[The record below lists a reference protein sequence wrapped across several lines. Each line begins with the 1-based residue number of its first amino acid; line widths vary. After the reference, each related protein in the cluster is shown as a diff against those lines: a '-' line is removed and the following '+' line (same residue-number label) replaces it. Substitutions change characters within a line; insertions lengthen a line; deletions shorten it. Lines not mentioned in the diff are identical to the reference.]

1 MNQRTIE
8 LARLFSNERDEVAI
22 AGLSEL
28 YQVSEKTIRNDV
40 KEMNRIL
47 EENHHDP
54 IIFKR
59 GGRIRIPEN
68 FGEALYC
75 FHADDYYSY
84 KLSKE
89 ERIKVAAAL
98 LINSTEYVTLVTIAE
113 VLFVSRVTVI
123 NDLKEIKKYISDCGL
138 EVISSPNKGLRVA
151 GPESIKREALLNL
164 LRPDELTK
172 EESFI
177 AKHVS
182 VQEGNRFVIERII
195 REQEQR
201 FHRYL
206 DDYSYREV
214 SLFLSIMVSRNMA
227 GETLESMDAEHV
239 DRYAMA
245 QETLKYISQYCN
257 VVTTEND
264 IVSYARL
271 LGRVHYMYHDH
282 FTGNIVKTQVI
293 TRQYIAA
300 LSDDIGVNLN
310 DDYDFFENLSNHLES
325 VFTAPTMDYP
335 EIDIVNEI
343 LEDHVEVLE
352 AVNDNLPM
360 LTQFMHRD
368 MEIMEIKFIAIHV
381 CAALERKKSKEIAF
395 HVIVACHAGLGTSR
409 LLLEKLKQHFKFRI
423 VDVVSA
429 HEARNL
435 SPDEADLVISTVRLD
450 SCPIE
455 NIVVSPNFSDEDY
468 IRVGSK
474 IDSLKVSRNI
484 PDQIEDDTLSAKGL
498 IEQLRPLVYG
508 SFEEE
513 SEAEAFM
520 KDMRAIIRDYF
531 KQPVEA
537 DAEIFAPYLHHLLP
551 PSHIMLDVE
560 CEDWRDA
567 IRKSAETLLKRGYIE
582 ERYIDAMISGVEKY
596 GPYIVLAQ
604 GFAIPHAK
612 LEDGS
617 IRLGMN
623 LIRLKTPVRFTDDE
637 EYDPIEFVCC
647 MSAIDSKSHLKA
659 FFNIVNMVQDEEFKA
674 KMRTVETA
682 NEMALLIEKYEYS
695 II

>member
-8 LARLFSNERDEVAI
+8 LAQLLGNERDEVSI

-28 YQVSEKTIRNDV
+28 YQVSEKTIRNDI
-40 KEMNRIL
+40 KEMNTIL
-47 EENHHDP
+47 EENHHDL
-54 IIFKR
+54 ILFKR
-59 GGRIRIPEN
+59 GGKIRIPDN
-68 FGEALYC
+68 FSEALYC

-98 LINSTEYVTLVTIAE
+98 LINSSEYVTLVTIAD

-123 NDLKEIKKYISDCGL
+123 NDLKEIKKYIADCGL
-138 EVISSPNKGLRVA
+138 EVISSPNKGIRVA
-151 GPESIKREALLNL
+151 GLESVKREALLHL
-164 LRPDELTK
+164 LRPDDLTQQ
-172 EESFI
+172 ESI
-177 AKHVS
+177 ISKHVS
-182 VQEGNRFVIERII
+182 VQEGNRFIIEKII

-201 FHRYL
+201 YNRYL
-206 DDYSYREV
+206 DDFSYREV
-214 SLFLSIMVSRNMA
+214 LLFLSIMVSRNLA
-227 GETLESMDAEHV
+227 GETLESMDALHV

-257 VVTTEND
+257 VVTTESD
-264 IVSYARL
+264 IVSYAKL
-271 LGRVHYMYHDH
+271 LGRVRYMRHAN
-282 FTGNIVKTQVI
+282 FSGNIVKIQVI

-300 LSDDIGVNLN
+300 ISNDIGVNLN

-325 VFTAPTMDYP
+325 VFFAPTINYP
-335 EIDIVNEI
+335 EIDIVNEV
-343 LEDHVEVLE
+343 LEHNIEALE

-360 LTQFMHRD
+360 LTQFANR
-368 MEIMEIKFIAIHV
+368 ELGIMDIKFIAIHV
-381 CAALERKKSKEIAF
+381 CAALERKKSKEVAF

-423 VDVVSA
+423 VDVISA
-429 HEARNL
+429 HEAKNL
-435 SPDEADLVISTVRLD
+435 DKEDADLVISTVRLE

-474 IDSLKVSRNI
+474 IDTLKVSRNI
-484 PDQIEDDTLSAKGL
+484 PDDEEDALTAKGL
-498 IEQLRPLVYG
+498 IDQLRPLVYG

-513 SEAEAFM
+513 ADAEDFM
-520 KDMRAIIRDYF
+520 RDMRAIIRDYF
-531 KQPVEA
+531 KQSVEA
-537 DAEIFAPYLHHLLP
+537 DADIFAPYLHHLLP
-551 PSHIMLDVE
+551 PSHITLDVE

-582 ERYIDAMISGVEKY
+582 NRYIDAMISSVEKY

-623 LIRLKTPVRFTDDE
+623 LIRLKTPVRFTEDE
-637 EYDPIEFVCC
+637 EYDPVEFVCC

-659 FFNIVNMVQDEEFKA
+659 FFNMINMVQNEECKE
-674 KMRTVETA
+674 KMRQVQTA
-682 NEMALLIEKYEYS
+682 KEMALLIEKYEYS